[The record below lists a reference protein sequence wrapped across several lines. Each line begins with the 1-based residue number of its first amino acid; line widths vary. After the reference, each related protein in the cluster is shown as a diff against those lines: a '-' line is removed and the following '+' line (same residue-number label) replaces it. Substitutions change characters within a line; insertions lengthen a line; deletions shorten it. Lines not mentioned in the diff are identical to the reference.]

1 MSLDFVPTLPTL
13 LAFTGASFLLAITPG
28 PDMALMLARTLA
40 GGRRLG
46 FATVAGCSAGLVGHA
61 LLAGFGLSALLAASA
76 TAFMAAKAVGAVYLL
91 WLAYQAVRHGSALN
105 VTQDGAPPQRPAAA
119 FATGLGIN
127 LTNPK
132 VVLFFVTFL
141 PQFVDP
147 ADPHA
152 AGKMLFLG
160 FWFLVVGVP
169 TACMIVLTA
178 ERFTALMRGS
188 RRLMRA
194 FDLGFAGLMG
204 GFALRLLWAQSR

>member
-1 MSLDFVPTLPTL
+1 MDFVPSPATL

-28 PDMALMLARTLA
+28 PDMALMLSRTLA

-46 FATVAGCSAGLVGHA
+46 FATIAGCSVGLVCHA

-76 TAFMAAKAVGAVYLL
+76 TAFAVAKMVGAVYLL
-91 WLAYQAVRHGSALN
+91 WLAWQALRHGSALSM
-105 VTQDGAPPQRPAAA
+105 APGEATPQQPWAA
-119 FATGLGIN
+119 FLTGLGIN

-152 AGKMLFLG
+152 AGQMLFLG
-160 FWFLVVGVP
+160 FWFLVVGTP
-169 TACMIVLTA
+169 TCCVIVLTA
-178 ERFTALMRGS
+178 ERFTAFMRRS
-188 RRLMRA
+188 RRLTRA
-194 FDLGFAGLMG
+194 FDMSFAGLMG
-204 GFALRLLWAQSR
+204 GFALRLLLAQAR